1 MNGTWLET
9 IHSRCYVFKRD
20 RRTASRWLGIGAATR
35 DEEGKGL
42 SLFSTDSEFGGF
54 NGRISVRE
62 RDSESR
68 TAELR

>member
-35 DEEGKGL
+35 DEEGKGPL
-42 SLFSTDSEFGGF
+42 VILDRF
-54 NGRISVRE
+54 RIWRLQ
-62 RDSESR
+62 R
-68 TAELR
+68 